1 MRNLLA
7 RSSPMLDL
15 VLFSLLTL
23 GLTAAGFTY
32 QDIYSTRQLASSVRF
47 SFRFSHFPLS
57 FLAFPLLP
65 TCDQHRRRRVTN
77 SVCTK
82 ISAAL
87 LIDIAVHSVC
97 LCRC

>member
-1 MRNLLA
+1 
-7 RSSPMLDL
+7 MLDL

-47 SFRFSHFPLS
+47 RVSHFPLS

-65 TCDQHRRRRVTN
+65 PCYQHWQSRV
-77 SVCTK
+77 
-82 ISAAL
+82 
-87 LIDIAVHSVC
+87 
-97 LCRC
+97 